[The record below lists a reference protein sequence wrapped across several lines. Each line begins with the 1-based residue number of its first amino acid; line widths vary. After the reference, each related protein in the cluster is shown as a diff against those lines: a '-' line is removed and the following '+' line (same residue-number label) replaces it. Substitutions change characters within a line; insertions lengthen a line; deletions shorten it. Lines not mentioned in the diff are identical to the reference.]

1 MGRTG
6 APFCGLQPSVI
17 WQSPNF
23 LILTWDDGNDCRR
36 GDLRTEMGI
45 QRGSLVMVFDD
56 VIAIPL
62 LTLMMSYFTD
72 LETPISWTQQS

>member
-1 MGRTG
+1 
-6 APFCGLQPSVI
+6 
-17 WQSPNF
+17 
-23 LILTWDDGNDCRR
+23 
-36 GDLRTEMGI
+36 MGI